1 VFTYVSMY
9 VCVCRLPWVPG
20 LGLLLSHC
28 NLEIQKFEIHEP
40 WDFALSVGECGGRK
54 KTGLESPE
62 AGCRGIYLGCTHT
75 HTNTYTHT
83 HTRGYIHRRIVVDGR
98 LLGAF
103 ITSWGPLL
111 PLVTGGCLSMLGA
124 ICYYLSPGSWGILV
138 VDWRTSNS

>member
-1 VFTYVSMY
+1 MY
-9 VCVCRLPWVPG
+9 VCVGCHESQAWACYCPLVTW
-20 LGLLLSHC
+20 
-28 NLEIQKFEIHEP
+28 KFRNSRSTNHETSLCLWGSVAGGKKRDWKVLRRAAVAYT
-40 WDFALSVGECGGRK
+40 WDAH
-54 KTGLESPE
+54 
-62 AGCRGIYLGCTHT
+62 THT